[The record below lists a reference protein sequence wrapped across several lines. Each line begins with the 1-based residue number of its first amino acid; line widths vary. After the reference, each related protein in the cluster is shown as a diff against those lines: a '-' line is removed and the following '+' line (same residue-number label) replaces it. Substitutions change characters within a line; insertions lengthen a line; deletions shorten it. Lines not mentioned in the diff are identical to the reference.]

1 MMRRFLAV
9 GCLALLWVGCSG
21 PSPEGFPSDIGGG
34 FGATPGGAQDM
45 ALARRKI
52 AEGQVPH
59 PDDFL
64 AEGLFSEHDLPLEGP
79 PCEQV
84 LCLRTATGI
93 ATALDTDR
101 QEVFVQVGFSSNV
114 DPATFRRKP
123 LDVALVIDR
132 SGSMMGEPMT
142 AVKEAARRL
151 VGKLDER
158 DTFSLITF
166 DDVAETLVPQTALSD
181 RAALLRAID
190 TLEVRGSTCIECGL
204 QKGYAQLSS
213 RPPDAAR
220 ARRLFLFTDAMP
232 NVGPTGEGEF
242 MRLVREQSQRGQD
255 LTVFG
260 VNIAFNQEFVAQ
272 ISSVRGANSF
282 YLSDAERTRSVFDQD
297 FDYLV
302 TPIAY
307 DLKMELT
314 PAEGYRIEA
323 VYGLPGVKPGDARA
337 GMTVSSV
344 FLSRNRGAVLARLS
358 RVGEA
363 VPPGQS
369 LAASALSFQSTAG
382 EPSATLLTARYEG
395 SEPLTA
401 EASWY
406 SQEPVR
412 KTVALTNFI
421 LGAQVACEKWHGG
434 DKVGAHALAERTAQS
449 LAKAAEQLDDA
460 PLRAEAELARKLTA
474 LLKPSET

>member
-1 MMRRFLAV
+1 M
-9 GCLALLWVGCSG
+9 C
-21 PSPEGFPSDIGGG
+21 I
-34 FGATPGGAQDM
+34 
-45 ALARRKI
+45 
-52 AEGQVPH
+52 
-59 PDDFL
+59 
-64 AEGLFSEHDLPLEGP
+64 
-79 PCEQV
+79 
-84 LCLRTATGI
+84 
-93 ATALDTDR
+93 
-101 QEVFVQVGFSSNV
+101 
-114 DPATFRRKP
+114 
-123 LDVALVIDR
+123 
-132 SGSMMGEPMT
+132 
-142 AVKEAARRL
+142 
-151 VGKLDER
+151 R
-158 DTFSLITF
+158 DS
-166 DDVAETLVPQTALSD
+166 
-181 RAALLRAID
+181 
-190 TLEVRGSTCIECGL
+190 
-204 QKGYAQLSS
+204 
-213 RPPDAAR
+213 
-220 ARRLFLFTDAMP
+220 
-232 NVGPTGEGEF
+232 
-242 MRLVREQSQRGQD
+242 SQRGQD
-255 LTVFG
+255 LTIFG
-260 VNIAFNQEFVAQ
+260 VNIAFNQELVAQ

-282 YLSDAERTRSVFDQD
+282 YLSDSERTRSVFDQD

-369 LAASALSFQSTAG
+369 LASGALSFQSTAG
-382 EPSATLLTARYEG
+382 EPSSTLLTARYEG

-434 DKVGAHALAERTAQS
+434 DKAGAHALAERTAQS

-460 PLRAEAELARKLTA
+460 PLRTEAELARKLAA
-474 LLKPSET
+474 LLKP